1 MPNASVEPSSI
12 TTLLDRLVLPGM
24 ATFTNLGFRWRQRR
38 FEPIDADLSDRV
50 VVVTGATSG
59 LGLAAA
65 EAIAGLGATTLL
77 VGRNADKAD
86 QARADIVAA
95 TGNSSVFVE
104 LADMSLVADVR
115 ALGERLVAEYPSI
128 HVLVNNAGALFNE
141 RSLSAEGIELTLA
154 TNLLSGF
161 LLTNMLI
168 PQMKASAPARIVNVS
183 SGGMY
188 TQGISIDNLQ
198 WIKGPYSGTKAY
210 ARTKRGQVVL
220 TELWAEMLE
229 GTGVVVNA
237 MHPGWAAT
245 PGIEA
250 SLSGFGKVMG
260 PLLRTPQEG
269 ADTIVWL
276 AASEEAAG
284 VTGGF
289 FLDRALHETN
299 VLPNTE
305 VSREK
310 SVALWHSLCGL
321 AGWDGPGPD
330 AGAGR

>member
-1 MPNASVEPSSI
+1 MSHPSVDPSPA
-12 TTLLDRLVLPGM
+12 TVLLDRLVLPGM

-38 FEPIDADLSDRV
+38 FEPIEADLADRV

-65 EAIAGLGATTLL
+65 EGIAALGATTLL
-77 VGRNADKAD
+77 VGRNGGKAE
-86 QARADIVAA
+86 QARTDIIAA

-104 LADMSLVADVR
+104 LADLSLVAEVR

-141 RSLSAEGIELTLA
+141 RRLSGEGIELTLA

-161 LLTNMLI
+161 LLTNVLI
-168 PQMKASAPARIVNVS
+168 PSMKASAPARIVNVS

-198 WIKGPYSGTKAY
+198 WIKGSYSGTKAY
-210 ARTKRGQVVL
+210 ARAKRGQVVL
-220 TELWAEMLE
+220 TELWAEMLD
-229 GTGVVVNA
+229 GSGVVVNA

-245 PGIEA
+245 PGIDA
-250 SLSGFGKVMG
+250 SLPGFGKVMG

-269 ADTIVWL
+269 VDTIVWL
-276 AASEEAAG
+276 AASEEAAD

-289 FLDRALHETN
+289 FLDRAPHVTN
-299 VLPNTE
+299 VLPKTE
-305 VSREK
+305 VPRDK
-310 SVALWHSLCGL
+310 QLALWRAL
-321 AGWDGPGPD
+321 AKLSGWDGPGPNEIE
-330 AGAGR
+330 A